1 LLRFAV
7 KLCGGA
13 QHRLAIDLYQCIVIV
28 AIQASNLMGHVWSR
42 AESHLHCGSLLAGM
56 LVVERMATPV
66 SML

>member
-1 LLRFAV
+1 
-7 KLCGGA
+7 
-13 QHRLAIDLYQCIVIV
+13 LAIDLYQCIVIV